1 MKNNIVFYAFLAVL
15 MHAVGLFFI
24 FNVFEFDSEKKEPPK
39 KIMLAKVLDVTKV
52 PGTKAYKEIEQLK
65 QQKIKAEKERQRKI
79 AEEKKRQAEIK
90 KQKELAE
97 KKRIE
102 EERKRLLEEAKKR
115 DAELALKRK
124 QEEEEKKRLEEE
136 KRKAEAEKKRLEEE
150 KRKAEA
156 EKKRIEEEKKRKAE
170 QEKKRIEEEKRKAE
184 EKKRL
189 EEEQKK
195 KALEKAK
202 QEELRKQKEREQ
214 KNQAA
219 EDELFEELEHNPK
232 GEGGGTP
239 VDNQAIQYGMMIKN
253 TIEEAWRIDSSMKGK
268 KVVVSLSISADG
280 QIYNPSCKGDTK
292 VCESALRAV
301 NSISFLPKPPASCSD
316 CRSIN
321 LTMIPMLR

>member
-39 KIMLAKVLDVTKV
+39 KIMHAKVLDVTKV
-52 PGTKAYKEIEQLK
+52 PGTKAYKEIEQRK

-97 KKRIE
+97 KKR
-102 EERKRLLEEAKKR
+102 LLEEAKKR

-136 KRKAEAEKKRLEEE
+136 KLKAEAEKKRLEEE
-150 KRKAEA
+150 KLKAEA
-156 EKKRIEEEKKRKAE
+156 EKKRVEEEKKRKAE

-219 EDELFEELEHNPK
+219 EDELFEELAHNPK

-239 VDNQAIQYGMMIKN
+239 IDNQAIQYGMMIKN

>member
-39 KIMLAKVLDVTKV
+39 KIMHAKVLDVTKV
-52 PGTKAYKEIEQLK
+52 PGTKAYKEIEQRK

-97 KKRIE
+97 KKR
-102 EERKRLLEEAKKR
+102 LLEEAKKR

-136 KRKAEAEKKRLEEE
+136 KLKAEAEKKRV
-150 KRKAEA
+150 
-156 EKKRIEEEKKRKAE
+156 EEEKKRKAE

-214 KNQAA
+214 RNQAV
-219 EDELFEELEHNPK
+219 EDELFEELEHNPN

-239 VDNQAIQYGMMIKN
+239 IDNQAIQYGMMIKN

>member
-39 KIMLAKVLDVTKV
+39 KIMHAKVLDVTKV
-52 PGTKAYKEIEQLK
+52 PGTKAYKEIEQRK

-97 KKRIE
+97 KKR
-102 EERKRLLEEAKKR
+102 LLEEAKKR

-124 QEEEEKKRLEEE
+124 QEEEKKRLEEE
-136 KRKAEAEKKRLEEE
+136 KLKAEAEKKRV
-150 KRKAEA
+150 
-156 EKKRIEEEKKRKAE
+156 EEEKKRKAE

-239 VDNQAIQYGMMIKN
+239 IDNQAIQYGMMIKN

>member
-1 MKNNIVFYAFLAVL
+1 

-39 KIMLAKVLDVTKV
+39 KIMHAKVLDVTKV
-52 PGTKAYKEIEQLK
+52 PGTKAYKEIEQRK

-97 KKRIE
+97 KKR
-102 EERKRLLEEAKKR
+102 LLEEAKKR

-136 KRKAEAEKKRLEEE
+136 KLKAEAEKKRV
-150 KRKAEA
+150 
-156 EKKRIEEEKKRKAE
+156 EEEKKRKAE

-239 VDNQAIQYGMMIKN
+239 IDNQAIQYGMMIKN

-301 NSISFLPKPPASCSD
+301 NSISFLPKPPVSCSD

>member
-39 KIMLAKVLDVTKV
+39 KIMHAKVLDVTKV
-52 PGTKAYKEIEQLK
+52 PGTKAYKEIEQRK

-97 KKRIE
+97 KKR
-102 EERKRLLEEAKKR
+102 LLEEAKKR

-124 QEEEEKKRLEEE
+124 QEEEKKRLEEE
-136 KRKAEAEKKRLEEE
+136 KLKAEAEKKRV
-150 KRKAEA
+150 
-156 EKKRIEEEKKRKAE
+156 EEEKKRKAE

-189 EEEQKK
+189 DEEQKK

-239 VDNQAIQYGMMIKN
+239 IDNQAIQYGMMIKN

>member
-39 KIMLAKVLDVTKV
+39 KIMHAKVLDVTKV
-52 PGTKAYKEIEQLK
+52 PGTKAYKEIEQRK

-97 KKRIE
+97 KKR
-102 EERKRLLEEAKKR
+102 LLEEAKKR

-136 KRKAEAEKKRLEEE
+136 KLKAEAEKKRV
-150 KRKAEA
+150 
-156 EKKRIEEEKKRKAE
+156 EEEKKRKAE

-219 EDELFEELEHNPK
+219 EDELFEELAHNPK

-239 VDNQAIQYGMMIKN
+239 IDNQAIQYGMMIKN

>member
-52 PGTKAYKEIEQLK
+52 PGTKAYKEIEQRK

-97 KKRIE
+97 KKR
-102 EERKRLLEEAKKR
+102 LLEEAKKR

-136 KRKAEAEKKRLEEE
+136 KLKAEAEKKRV
-150 KRKAEA
+150 
-156 EKKRIEEEKKRKAE
+156 EEEKKRKAE

-239 VDNQAIQYGMMIKN
+239 IDNQAIQYGMMIKN

>member
-15 MHAVGLFFI
+15 MHTVGLFFI

-39 KIMLAKVLDVTKV
+39 KIMHAKVLDVTKV
-52 PGTKAYKEIEQLK
+52 PGTKAYKEIEQRK

-97 KKRIE
+97 KKR
-102 EERKRLLEEAKKR
+102 LLEEAKKR

-124 QEEEEKKRLEEE
+124 QEEEKKRLEEE
-136 KRKAEAEKKRLEEE
+136 KLKAEAEKKRV
-150 KRKAEA
+150 
-156 EKKRIEEEKKRKAE
+156 EEEKKRKAE

-239 VDNQAIQYGMMIKN
+239 IDNQAIQYGMMIKN

>member
-1 MKNNIVFYAFLAVL
+1 M
-15 MHAVGLFFI
+15 
-24 FNVFEFDSEKKEPPK
+24 
-39 KIMLAKVLDVTKV
+39 
-52 PGTKAYKEIEQLK
+52 
-65 QQKIKAEKERQRKI
+65 
-79 AEEKKRQAEIK
+79 
-90 KQKELAE
+90 
-97 KKRIE
+97 
-102 EERKRLLEEAKKR
+102 LEEAKKR

-136 KRKAEAEKKRLEEE
+136 KLKAEAEKKRV
-150 KRKAEA
+150 
-156 EKKRIEEEKKRKAE
+156 EEEKKRKAE

-239 VDNQAIQYGMMIKN
+239 IDNQAIQYGMMIKN

>member
-39 KIMLAKVLDVTKV
+39 KIMHAKVLDVTKV
-52 PGTKAYKEIEQLK
+52 PGTKAYKEIEQRK

-97 KKRIE
+97 KKR
-102 EERKRLLEEAKKR
+102 LLEEAKKR

-136 KRKAEAEKKRLEEE
+136 KLKAEAEKKRV
-150 KRKAEA
+150 
-156 EKKRIEEEKKRKAE
+156 EEEKKRKAE

-239 VDNQAIQYGMMIKN
+239 IDNQAIQYGMMIKN

-268 KVVVSLSISADG
+268 KVVVSLFISADG

>member
-39 KIMLAKVLDVTKV
+39 KIMHAKVLDVTKV
-52 PGTKAYKEIEQLK
+52 PGTKAYKEIEQRK

-97 KKRIE
+97 KKR
-102 EERKRLLEEAKKR
+102 LLEEAKKR

-136 KRKAEAEKKRLEEE
+136 KLKAEAEKKRV
-150 KRKAEA
+150 
-156 EKKRIEEEKKRKAE
+156 EEEKKRKAE

-189 EEEQKK
+189 EEEKKRLEEEQKK

-202 QEELRKQKEREQ
+202 QEELRKQTEREQ

>member
-39 KIMLAKVLDVTKV
+39 KIMHAKVLDVTKV
-52 PGTKAYKEIEQLK
+52 PGTKAYKEIEQRK

-97 KKRIE
+97 KKR
-102 EERKRLLEEAKKR
+102 LLEEAKKR

-136 KRKAEAEKKRLEEE
+136 KLKAEAEKKRV
-150 KRKAEA
+150 
-156 EKKRIEEEKKRKAE
+156 EEEKKRKAE

-239 VDNQAIQYGMMIKN
+239 IDNQAIQYGMMIKN

-301 NSISFLPKPPASCSD
+301 NSISFLPKPPVSCSD

>member
-39 KIMLAKVLDVTKV
+39 KIMHAKVLDVTKV
-52 PGTKAYKEIEQLK
+52 PGTKAYKEIEQRK

-97 KKRIE
+97 KKR
-102 EERKRLLEEAKKR
+102 LLEEAKKR

-136 KRKAEAEKKRLEEE
+136 KLKAEAEKKRVEEE
-150 KRKAEA
+150 Q
-156 EKKRIEEEKKRKAE
+156 KRKAE

-239 VDNQAIQYGMMIKN
+239 IDNQAIQYGMMIKN